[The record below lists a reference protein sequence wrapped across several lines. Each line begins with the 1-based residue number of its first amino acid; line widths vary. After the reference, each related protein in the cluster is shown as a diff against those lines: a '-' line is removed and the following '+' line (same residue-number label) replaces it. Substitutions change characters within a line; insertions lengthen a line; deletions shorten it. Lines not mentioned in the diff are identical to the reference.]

1 MLQQFNHVQFPSQ
14 APSLYPPNTGPTL
27 PIPSQSNPKLR
38 AACDECR
45 LKKLKCTGEQP
56 ACSRCVR
63 EGIQCIYSPQ
73 KQMGRPKKRQ
83 RVGAAEE
90 DGEVVYPRQQEELLA
105 PLPPTSKPSQ
115 MGEKDSDLP
124 PLTLDFSQ
132 ANQNT
137 AADDATLTSDWN
149 SWEDF
154 EKFLGNGND
163 NLPSWFS
170 SNNWSAEIPGQDALL
185 GLTPDFATNFPT
197 EEISPPILTVP
208 PELLLP
214 RQAETGKDA
223 SSGGAGWGVGEDDAS
238 RENDFPIAGEP
249 EPAPETRGAWGD
261 DGNLV
266 STLLPHITTPTAFPL
281 NPRNP
286 NFHDHDHHHQH
297 QPSLLPPPSC
307 ACLSTL
313 YLTLSTLQPPSPS
326 PSPSSPSFPHTLVPL
341 RTAMQTAT
349 SILSCP
355 ICPQKFLSAM
365 QNTQLLGTLLVCL
378 AERFRGVVE
387 GIDKGEEGK
396 GEEWRRW
403 AKGVVWGEIYGRG
416 SGRRRGR
423 VLEQDL
429 EDDGE
434 TEEEEEE
441 GDGDPSLRSSSTSS
455 SPFATTTTTVNPPPP
470 IHFLALTKAMY
481 DRQLAWH
488 SSTKEV
494 VGEGGDVKTIPS
506 LPEDFPRDREG
517 KPIGGPSLRKEDH
530 MCLKFRG
537 FAEKLVDGLDWS

>member
-1 MLQQFNHVQFPSQ
+1 MLPHFNHIQFPSQ
-14 APSLYPPNTGPTL
+14 PTPPSLYPPNTGPTL

-90 DGEVVYPRQQEELLA
+90 EGEAFYPQQQQEEHLA

-124 PLTLDFSQ
+124 PFTLDFSQ

-137 AADDATLTSDWN
+137 AAAADATMTSDWTT
-149 SWEDF
+149 WEDF
-154 EKFLGNGND
+154 EKFLGNGDD

-170 SNNWSAEIPGQDALL
+170 SNNWSAEIPGQDALP
-185 GLTPDFATNFPT
+185 GLTPDFANNFPS
-197 EEISPPILTVP
+197 EGISPPIVNVP

-214 RQAETGKDA
+214 RQT
-223 SSGGAGWGVGEDDAS
+223 GVGKDAS
-238 RENDFPIAGEP
+238 RENDFLSDGRPI
-249 EPAPETRGAWGD
+249 PAPGGKGEWGD

-266 STLLPHITTPTAFPL
+266 STLLPPITTPTAFPL
-281 NPRNP
+281 TPPPPPPNPQDL
-286 NFHDHDHHHQH
+286 HHHHQH

-313 YLTLSTLQPPSPS
+313 YLTLSTLQPHQSPS
-326 PSPSSPSFPHTLVPL
+326 SPSSPSFPHTLVPL
-341 RTAMQTAT
+341 RKAMQTAT
-349 SILSCP
+349 SILTCP

-365 QNTQLLGTLLVCL
+365 QNTQLLGTLLVW
-378 AERFRGVVE
+378 
-387 GIDKGEEGK
+387 GK
-396 GEEWRRW
+396 
-403 AKGVVWGEIYGRG
+403 K
-416 SGRRRGR
+416 
-423 VLEQDL
+423 
-429 EDDGE
+429 
-434 TEEEEEE
+434 EEE
-441 GDGDPSLRSSSTSS
+441 GPSLRSSSTSTS
-455 SPFATTTTTVNPPPP
+455 STSPSPFAATTTTTTANPPPPP

-488 SSTKEV
+488 SSTKEIV
-494 VGEGGDVKTIPS
+494 DARGEVKTIPS
-506 LPEDFPRDREG
+506 LPEDFPRDRKG
-517 KPIGGPSLRKEDH
+517 RPIGGPSLRKEDH

>member
-1 MLQQFNHVQFPSQ
+1 MLHRFNHIQFPSHPTP
-14 APSLYPPNTGPTL
+14 PSLYPPNTRPTL
-27 PIPSQSNPKLR
+27 PIPSQPHPKLR

-90 DGEVVYPRQQEELLA
+90 EGEAFYPKQQEEHLA

-115 MGEKDSDLP
+115 MGGEKDSDLP
-124 PLTLDFSQ
+124 PFTLDFSQ

-137 AADDATLTSDWN
+137 TAGADATLTSDWS
-149 SWEDF
+149 SWEEF

-170 SNNWSAEIPGQDALL
+170 SNNWSADSPGQDALPS
-185 GLTPDFATNFPT
+185 LTPDFATNFPT
-197 EEISPPILTVP
+197 EETSPPILNVP

-223 SSGGAGWGVGEDDAS
+223 SNEGAGWGVGEGDAS

-281 NPRNP
+281 TRPPPPVNPQ
-286 NFHDHDHHHQH
+286 DHHHQQQQQ
-297 QPSLLPPPSC
+297 QPSFLPPPSC
-307 ACLSTL
+307 ACLATL

-326 PSPSSPSFPHTLVPL
+326 SPSFPHTLAPL

-365 QNTQLLGTLLVCL
+365 QNTQLLGTLL
-378 AERFRGVVE
+378 
-387 GIDKGEEGK
+387 
-396 GEEWRRW
+396 
-403 AKGVVWGEIYGRG
+403 
-416 SGRRRGR
+416 
-423 VLEQDL
+423 
-429 EDDGE
+429 
-434 TEEEEEE
+434 
-441 GDGDPSLRSSSTSS
+441 
-455 SPFATTTTTVNPPPP
+455 
-470 IHFLALTKAMY
+470 AMY

-494 VGEGGDVKTIPS
+494 VGEGGDVKTVPS

-517 KPIGGPSLRKEDH
+517 RPIGGPSLRKEDH